1 MLSLIFFGLANA
13 GTVNN
18 PSVYEGDN
26 AVITYELGY
35 AAPADGVE
43 VRVETANGSATRN
56 VDFSI
61 TGSQLGYRTIAS
73 GDTSISIT
81 ATTVD
86 EGVNE
91 VGGIS
96 CCFYGKCFI

>member
-35 AAPADGVE
+35 AAPFDGVE
-43 VRVETANGSATRN
+43 VRVKLQMVRQLEMLIFLLPEVNW
-56 VDFSI
+56 D
-61 TGSQLGYRTIAS
+61 TGQLRPVIHQFLSQRRL
-73 GDTSISIT
+73 
-81 ATTVD
+81 
-86 EGVNE
+86 
-91 VGGIS
+91 
-96 CCFYGKCFI
+96 